1 MEMNMDYQF
10 APTRSNAYRLARYVI
25 LPEITAEV
33 AIGQTVRMRDKVA
46 EIAPR
51 YITSEQAST
60 LIPKAKAEGSDK
72 FISIVGFF
80 AHYFADEMP
89 TDWKNVGRGNF
100 ERIDA
105 EAVAEQVI
113 ESADED
119 ESGDVEFN
127 GWVYA
132 FSFPTIVKSEQPFP
146 IKVGKTITDVDS
158 RVMEQAKG
166 SAIFE
171 KPVVLG
177 SWQVK
182 RVGYAESAVH
192 NVLKARG
199 KWLEDAPGREW
210 FLTTVSEISSIVEF
224 IA

>member
-1 MEMNMDYQF
+1 MDYQF
-10 APTRSNAYRLARYVI
+10 EATRSNAYRLARYVI

-33 AIGQTVRMRDKVA
+33 PIGETVLMRDKVA
-46 EIAPR
+46 EFAPR
-51 YITSEQAST
+51 YVTAEQASI

-72 FISIVGFF
+72 FISIVRFF

-89 TDWKNVGRGNF
+89 TDWENVGRGNF
-100 ERIDA
+100 KRVDA

-119 ESGDVEFN
+119 DCGDVEFN

-132 FSFPTIVKSEQPFP
+132 FSFPAILKNNESFP
-146 IKVGKTITDVDS
+146 IKVGKTITDVDA
-158 RVMEQAKG
+158 RVYDQAKG
-166 SAIFE
+166 SALFE

-177 SWQVK
+177 KWQVK
-182 RVGYAESAVH
+182 RVGHAELAVH

-199 KWLEDAPGREW
+199 KWIEDAPGREW
-210 FLTTVSEISSIVEF
+210 FLTTLAEISAIVEF
-224 IA
+224 IT

>member
-1 MEMNMDYQF
+1 MDYQF
-10 APTRSNAYRLARYVI
+10 EPTRSNAYRLARYVI
-25 LPEITAEV
+25 LPEITTEV

-51 YITSEQAST
+51 YITPEQASI

-89 TDWKNVGRGNF
+89 TDWENVGKGNF
-100 ERIDA
+100 KRIDA

-119 ESGDVEFN
+119 DSGDVEFN

-132 FSFPTIVKSEQPFP
+132 FSFPTIAKPDQPFP
-146 IKVGKTITDVDS
+146 IKIGKTITDVDN
-158 RVMEQAKG
+158 RVNDQAKG
-166 SAIFE
+166 SAVFE
-171 KPVVLG
+171 KPVILG
-177 SWQVK
+177 KWQVK
-182 RVGYAESAVH
+182 RVGHAELAVH

-199 KWLEDAPGREW
+199 KWIEDAPGREW
-210 FLTTVSEISSIVEF
+210 FLTTVSEISSVIEF